1 MTQSQSQP
9 VQINDNNTPIA
20 GTRQFSHEAMATTF
34 KILVVHDDQKYAR
47 QVACAAFA
55 EVDRLEAELS
65 RFIENSEVSRI
76 NNLPANKPMLLW
88 VDTFECLKKS
98 IEIYNQTKG
107 AFDVT
112 VGPLMKCWRNKDGS
126 SRTPGEQELAD
137 ARSIVGTNLLK
148 LDEQELTVELLKSH
162 VQIDLGGIGKG
173 YTVDRMAKMLR
184 DYEMTTALIS
194 GGGSTVLALDAPA
207 GTKGWPLTIS
217 TPGNRREIFARL
229 NLKNR
234 AISSSGI
241 EERGRHII
249 DPRTGRP
256 AQSRSSA
263 WSFAPDAATADALST
278 AFMIMTPEEIE
289 NYCSAHKETAAMI
302 MADSAE
308 KPLKDR
314 IKQFGKL
321 SLQLQF

>member
-1 MTQSQSQP
+1 MTQSQP
-9 VQINDNNTPIA
+9 DKMNDDNTLIA
-20 GTRQFSHEAMATTF
+20 GTRRFSHEAMATTF
-34 KILVVHDDQKYAR
+34 KILVVHDDEKYAR
-47 QVACAAFA
+47 QVACEAFA

-76 NNLPANKPMLLW
+76 NNLPANKQMILW
-88 VDTFECLKKS
+88 LDTFECLKKS
-98 IEIYNQTKG
+98 IELYNKTKG

-112 VGPLMKCWRNKDGS
+112 VGPLMKCWHNKDGS

-137 ARSIVGTNLLK
+137 ACSTVGSNLLK
-148 LDEQELTVELLKSH
+148 LNEQEITIELLKSH

-173 YTVDRMAKMLR
+173 YTVDRMAKFLR
-184 DYEMTTALIS
+184 DYEMPTALIS

-207 GTKGWPLTIS
+207 GTDGWPLTLS
-217 TPGNRREIFARL
+217 TPGNRSEILARL

-256 AQSRSSA
+256 ALNRSSA
-263 WSFAPDAATADALST
+263 WSFAQDAATADALST

-289 NYCSAHKETAAMI
+289 KYCLAYEETAALI
-302 MADSAE
+302 MFESAD

-314 IKQFGKL
+314 IKQFGNL
-321 SLQLQF
+321 LLDMQF